1 MYFLGKLKNLFLAS
15 LFIIF
20 SIQNSNTIENKILF
34 KIDNEI
40 ITTIDIYEEIK
51 FLRTFTPEIND
62 LEDAELFEISKNSIL
77 RDRIKKIEIL
87 EFVKELKVQD
97 KFLLNL
103 IKNKYSKTNID
114 TLEDFRIYLK
124 KNNLDF
130 NNVNEKLTIELIWND
145 LIYQKFNKKISID
158 REKIKKELL
167 QNSKK
172 ERQREF
178 LLSEIVFTEN
188 DKINS
193 KKKNEEIILD
203 INNIGFKKTALKHS
217 VSDTASNG
225 GLIGWIKEDN
235 LNQNIKKI
243 VNELKTGQFSKP
255 IRTSS
260 GFMILKINDE
270 REYLSEFN
278 LADKMEEVIRF
289 KTNDQLNQF
298 SRMYFNKVKKD
309 LIIYGL

>member
-1 MYFLGKLKNLFLAS
+1 MYFLGKLKTLIIAS

-20 SIQNSNTIENKILF
+20 NIQNSNTIENKILF

-51 FLRTFTPEIND
+51 FLRVFNPEINN

-188 DKINS
+188 DKINF
-193 KKKNEEIILD
+193 KKKNEEIISD

-243 VNELKTGQFSKP
+243 VKELKTGQFSKP

-270 REYLSEFN
+270 KEYLSKFN

>member
-1 MYFLGKLKNLFLAS
+1 MYFPGKLKTLIIAS

-20 SIQNSNTIENKILF
+20 NIQNSNTIENKILF

-188 DKINS
+188 DKINF
-193 KKKNEEIILD
+193 KKKNKEIISD

-243 VNELKTGQFSKP
+243 VKELKTGQFSKP

-270 REYLSEFN
+270 KEYLSKFN

>member
-1 MYFLGKLKNLFLAS
+1 MYFSGKLKTLILAS

-20 SIQNSNTIENKILF
+20 NIQNSNTIENKILF

-51 FLRTFTPEIND
+51 FLRIFNPEINN
-62 LEDAELFEISKNSIL
+62 LGDAELFEISKNSIL

-103 IKNKYSKTNID
+103 IKNKYSKTNIN

-188 DKINS
+188 DKINF
-193 KKKNEEIILD
+193 KKKNEEIISD

-243 VNELKTGQFSKP
+243 VKELKTGQFSKP

-270 REYLSEFN
+270 KEYLSKFN

>member
-1 MYFLGKLKNLFLAS
+1 MYFLGKLKTLIIAS

-20 SIQNSNTIENKILF
+20 NIQNSNTIENKILF

-51 FLRTFTPEIND
+51 FLKTFTPEIND

-235 LNQNIKKI
+235 LNQNIKNI
-243 VNELKTGQFSKP
+243 VKELKTGQFSKP

>member
-1 MYFLGKLKNLFLAS
+1 MYFLGKLKTLIIAS

-20 SIQNSNTIENKILF
+20 NIQNSNTIENKILF

-103 IKNKYSKTNID
+103 IKNKYSKTNIN

-188 DKINS
+188 DQINF
-193 KKKNEEIILD
+193 KKKNEEIISD

-243 VNELKTGQFSKP
+243 VKELKTGQFSKP

-270 REYLSEFN
+270 KEYLSKFN

>member
-1 MYFLGKLKNLFLAS
+1 MYFLGKLKTLIIAS

-20 SIQNSNTIENKILF
+20 NIQNSNTIENKILF

-51 FLRTFTPEIND
+51 FLKTFTPEIND

-188 DKINS
+188 DKMNF
-193 KKKNEEIILD
+193 KKKNEEIISD

-217 VSDTASNG
+217 DSDTASNG

-243 VNELKTGQFSKP
+243 VKELKTGQFSKP

>member
-1 MYFLGKLKNLFLAS
+1 MYFLGKLKTLIIAS
-15 LFIIF
+15 LLIIF
-20 SIQNSNTIENKILF
+20 NIQNSNTIENKILF

-51 FLRTFTPEIND
+51 FLKIFNPEINN

-158 REKIKKELL
+158 KEKIKKELL
-167 QNSKK
+167 ENSKK

-188 DKINS
+188 DKINF
-193 KKKNEEIILD
+193 KKRYEEIISD
-203 INNIGFKKTALKHS
+203 MNNIGFKKTALKHS
-217 VSDTASNG
+217 ESDTASNG

-243 VNELKTGQFSKP
+243 ITELKTGQFSKP

-260 GFMILKINDE
+260 GFMILKIEDE
-270 REYLSEFN
+270 KEYLSEFN

-298 SRMYFNKVKKD
+298 SNMYFNKIKKD

>member
-1 MYFLGKLKNLFLAS
+1 MYFLGKLKKLFLAS

-20 SIQNSNTIENKILF
+20 SIQNSNAIENKILF

-51 FLRTFTPEIND
+51 FLRTFTPEIKN

-87 EFVKELKVQD
+87 EFIDELKVED
-97 KFLLNL
+97 KFLLNI
-103 IKNKYSKTNID
+103 IKSKYSKTNID
-114 TLEDFRIYLK
+114 SLEGFKIYLK
-124 KNNLDF
+124 ENKLDF
-130 NNVNEKLTIELIWND
+130 NNVSEKLTIELIWND

-158 REKIKKELL
+158 KEKIKKELL
-167 QNSKK
+167 QNSKE
-172 ERQREF
+172 ERQREL

-188 DKINS
+188 DKINFE
-193 KKKNEEIILD
+193 KRYEEILSD
-203 INNIGFKKTALKHS
+203 INSMGFKKTALKHS
-217 VSDTASNG
+217 DSDTASNG
-225 GLIGWIKEDN
+225 GLIGWIKENN
-235 LNQNIKKI
+235 LNQNIKEI
-243 VNELKTGQFSKP
+243 VTQLKTGQFSKP

-260 GFMILKINDE
+260 GFIILKIEDE
-270 REYLSEFN
+270 KEYLSKFN
-278 LADKMEEVIRF
+278 LAEKIQEAIRF

-298 SRMYFNKVKKD
+298 SRMYFNKVKKN

>member
-1 MYFLGKLKNLFLAS
+1 MYFLGKLKILIIAS
-15 LFIIF
+15 LLIIF
-20 SIQNSNTIENKILF
+20 NIQNSNTIENKILF

-51 FLRTFTPEIND
+51 FLRTFTPEIKN

-103 IKNKYSKTNID
+103 IKNKYSKTNIN
-114 TLEDFRIYLK
+114 TLEDFKIYLK

-188 DKINS
+188 DKINF
-193 KKKNEEIILD
+193 KKRYEEIISD

-217 VSDTASNG
+217 ISDTASNG

-235 LNQNIKKI
+235 FNQNIKKI
-243 VNELKTGQFSKP
+243 IKELKTGQFSKP

-260 GFMILKINDE
+260 GFMILKIDDE
-270 REYLSEFN
+270 KEYLSKFN

-298 SRMYFNKVKKD
+298 SSMYFNKVKKD

>member
-1 MYFLGKLKNLFLAS
+1 MYFLGKLKTLIIAS

-20 SIQNSNTIENKILF
+20 NIQNSNTIENKILF

-51 FLRTFTPEIND
+51 FLKIFTPEIND

-188 DKINS
+188 DKINF
-193 KKKNEEIILD
+193 KKKNEEIISD

>member
-1 MYFLGKLKNLFLAS
+1 MYFPGKLKTLIIAS

-20 SIQNSNTIENKILF
+20 NIQNSNTIENKILF

>member
-1 MYFLGKLKNLFLAS
+1 MHFLGKLKTLIIAS

-20 SIQNSNTIENKILF
+20 NIQNSNTIENKILF

-40 ITTIDIYEEIK
+40 ITTIDIYDEIK
-51 FLRTFTPEIND
+51 FLRVFNPEINN

-103 IKNKYSKTNID
+103 IKNKYSKINID

-145 LIYQKFNKKISID
+145 LIYQKFNKKVSID

-193 KKKNEEIILD
+193 KKKNEEIISD

-270 REYLSEFN
+270 KEYLSKFN

-289 KTNDQLNQF
+289 KTNDQLNQY

>member
-1 MYFLGKLKNLFLAS
+1 MHFLGKLKTLFIAS

-20 SIQNSNTIENKILF
+20 NIQNSNTIENKILF

-40 ITTIDIYEEIK
+40 ITTIDIYDEIK
-51 FLRTFTPEIND
+51 FLRVFNPEINN

-114 TLEDFRIYLK
+114 TLQDFRIYLK

-158 REKIKKELL
+158 KEKIKKELL

-188 DKINS
+188 DKINF
-193 KKKNEEIILD
+193 KKKNEEIISD

-243 VNELKTGQFSKP
+243 IKELKTGQFSKP

-270 REYLSEFN
+270 KEYLSKFN
-278 LADKMEEVIRF
+278 LADKMEEVIIF

-298 SRMYFNKVKKD
+298 SRMYFNKVKKN